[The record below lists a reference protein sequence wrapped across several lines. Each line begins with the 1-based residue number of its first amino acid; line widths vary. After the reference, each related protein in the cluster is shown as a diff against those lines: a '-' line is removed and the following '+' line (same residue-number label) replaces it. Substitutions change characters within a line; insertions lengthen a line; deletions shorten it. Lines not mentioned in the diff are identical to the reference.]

1 MKRYIH
7 FSLAGLTILA
17 LLLGGCSSVDTA
29 SAIQTGV
36 ASTLEIA
43 AVQTSSA
50 ATVEARF
57 TQMAAQATPTLPVET
72 PTPLELSSPQPTQT
86 TAGESTSG
94 STIPCYSAS
103 FVSDVSIPDGMLIE
117 PDKAFVKKWLVKNT
131 GSCPWD
137 KGYALVYL
145 SGDLMGGAYEFP
157 FYQYTPAGE
166 TVEISAVFQ
175 SPKQE
180 GTFTGYWLIRTPYGG
195 TFGMGATNTPL
206 SVSIQ
211 VASKITQK
219 NFKVTNVTY
228 NVTRDP
234 LFGCPEK
241 GTYYTFNATVTV
253 NGAGHV
259 NYIWARNPT
268 GDDPMPSGTLDFSEA
283 GSQEVIPW
291 IWRLQ
296 PGSMQGERR
305 WVALITLNPS
315 YVEWERYYF
324 IFKCD

>member
-1 MKRYIH
+1 MHITLVM
-7 FSLAGLTILA
+7 LAVLA
-17 LLLGGCSSVDTA
+17 MLLSACSSVDTN
-29 SAIQTGV
+29 SAIQTGI

-43 AVQTSSA
+43 AVQTNSA

-57 TQMAAQATPTLPVET
+57 TQMAGQATPTLPAET
-72 PTPLELSSPQPTQT
+72 PTPLSLSSPQPTQT
-86 TAGESTSG
+86 TTSG
-94 STIPCYSAS
+94 STTTGSTVPCYSAS
-103 FVSDVSIPDGMLIE
+103 FVADASIPDGMLLE
-117 PDKAFVKKWLVKNT
+117 PDKAFIKKWLVKNT

-137 KGYALVYL
+137 KGYALVYS

-175 SPKQE
+175 SPKVE
-180 GTFTGYWLIRTPYGG
+180 GTYTGYWLIRTPYGG
-195 TFGMGATNTPL
+195 TFGMGEINTPL

-211 VASKITQK
+211 VVSKITQK
-219 NFKVTNVTY
+219 VFRVTSVTY

-234 LFGCPEK
+234 LFGCPAK
-241 GTYYTFNATVTV
+241 GTYYTFDATVTV

-268 GDDPMPSGTLDFSEA
+268 GDDPMPSGTLEFSEA
-283 GSQEVIPW
+283 GSQKVIPW

-296 PGSMQGERR
+296 PASMQGERR
-305 WVALITLNPS
+305 WVALITLNPD

-324 IFKCD
+324 IFKCED